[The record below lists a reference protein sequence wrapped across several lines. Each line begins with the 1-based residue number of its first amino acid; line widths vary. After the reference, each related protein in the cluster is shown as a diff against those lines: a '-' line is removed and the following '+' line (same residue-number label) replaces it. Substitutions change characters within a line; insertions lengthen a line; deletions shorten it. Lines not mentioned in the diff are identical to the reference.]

1 MQPFEV
7 LKLENQIC
15 FPLYAASKAVIRLH
29 APYLAQID
37 LTYTQY
43 MAMTKIWEV
52 RETSLRDLGIAIML
66 DSGTLTPVVK
76 KLAQKGLVTRTRSVV
91 DERVL
96 LVKLTAKGKKLYEI
110 AKEIPQKMAA
120 EWAGEWADFME
131 VQRLSAKMLRNL
143 QNGETFLD
151 YLDEESSQLMASQ

>member
-1 MQPFEV
+1 
-7 LKLENQIC
+7 
-15 FPLYAASKAVIRLH
+15 
-29 APYLAQID
+29 
-37 LTYTQY
+37 

-52 RETSLRDLGIAIML
+52 REISLRDLGIAIML

-120 EWAGEWADFME
+120 EWAGEW
-131 VQRLSAKMLRNL
+131 LI
-143 QNGETFLD
+143 
-151 YLDEESSQLMASQ
+151 